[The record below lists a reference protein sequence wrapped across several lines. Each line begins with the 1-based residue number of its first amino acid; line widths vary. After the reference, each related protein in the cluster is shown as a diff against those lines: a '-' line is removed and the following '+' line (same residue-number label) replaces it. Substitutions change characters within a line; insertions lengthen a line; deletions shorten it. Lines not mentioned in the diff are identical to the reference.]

1 MNDNTYAIVSR
12 VLGFSVV
19 PRTLTSGDLPS
30 GEEVLYD
37 SISGFVLYI
46 FKDVD
51 GIMVVNRVRSER
63 EDIRK
68 KKIVVHVMD
77 GDIMDA
83 EFEESTQPDKD
94 EED

>member
-1 MNDNTYAIVSR
+1 M
-12 VLGFSVV
+12 
-19 PRTLTSGDLPS
+19 
-30 GEEVLYD
+30 YD

-68 KKIVVHVMD
+68 KKIVVHLMD